1 MFRRREFI
9 LGTAAAVAAAAS
21 AAAAERPLLRIGAMT
36 DNHLHANRPETHRKT
51 KACFDLFRREQVD
64 IVVDTGDIA
73 DLSHVTELQFFRNC
87 FDTAF
92 AGTDTVPFFLV
103 ANHDYGY
110 VPGRK
115 RTDPEIIR
123 GAADALKMA
132 DLNPCAVVKGYR
144 FASYF
149 QDEKIEV
156 LEENVRKAVAEN
168 EAGRPVFVVT
178 HVPPFGTT
186 TGTAH
191 WSSRAIRNVLDK
203 YPQVVHL
210 SGHIHAA
217 ITWGAN
223 IWQGG
228 FTAINLG
235 AHAQYSNPIDGEAT
249 ILDVYADRIDVRR
262 YEAASGRE
270 IGADDRWSIPLPLD
284 PMHGPYRPEVRAA
297 KLACPAM
304 PAELA
309 ASFSQSADGATAS
322 LSFRSALPPG
332 KTLRYLVTL
341 EARQDDGTWKFL
353 TTVNWRVPQTL
364 EEAPARTCSFVANLL
379 EPGRRHRATIV
390 PANSLERVGGAGT
403 FEFDV
408 PANPLRALPEELS
421 RVVRIRKGQ
430 SPDGREV
437 KPGADGWIGPE
448 TGFIALLP
456 ENLSVALKEHRTVT
470 CVVDM
475 GSEQGNAPCTLTLAK
490 FAAGTAKLD
499 MNVGSR
505 IYTRPGTY
513 GEHRYAWR
521 MRTASLAT
529 GDRLCVFVREGDP
542 ARYRFNSV
550 RFYVDAR

>member
-1 MFRRREFI
+1 MFKRREFI
-9 LGTAAAVAAAAS
+9 LGTAAAVAASAG

-73 DLSHVTELQFFRNC
+73 DLSHVTELRFFRDC

-92 AGTDTVPFFLV
+92 AGTETVPFFLV

-132 DLNPCAVVKGYR
+132 DLNPCTVVKGYR
-144 FASYF
+144 FASYY

-156 LEENVRKAVAEN
+156 LEANVRKAVAEN

-217 ITWGAN
+217 ISWSAN

-262 YEAASGRE
+262 YEAVSGRE

-284 PMHGPYRPEVRAA
+284 PAHGPYRPEVRAA
-297 KLACPAM
+297 KLSRPAM
-304 PAELA
+304 PTELA
-309 ASFSQSADGATAS
+309 ASFSQSADGAMAS
-322 LSFRSALPPG
+322 LAFRSALPPG

-341 EARQDDGTWKFL
+341 ESRQDDGMWKFL
-353 TTVNWRVPQTL
+353 STVNWRVPQTL
-364 EEAPARTCSFVANLL
+364 EEAPVRTCSFVANLL

-390 PANSLERVGGAGT
+390 PADSLERAGGAGT
-403 FEFDV
+403 FEFDA

-421 RVVRIRKGQ
+421 RVVRIQKGQ

-437 KPGADGWIGPE
+437 RPGADGWIGPQ

-456 ENLSVALKEHRTVT
+456 EGLATALKDHRTVT

-475 GSEQGNAPCTLTLAK
+475 GGEQGNAPCTLTLAK
-490 FAAGTAKLD
+490 FAAGTDKLD
-499 MNVGSR
+499 MNVGPR
-505 IYTRPGTY
+505 IYTRPGSY
-513 GEHRYAWR
+513 GVHRYAWR
-521 MRTASLAT
+521 IKPASLAA